1 MGNKFPSFFYRTS
14 TIYVGKFIASKRTN
28 MSNMLNVFHFAIF
41 HIIIHGI
48 LKFNALTFIL
58 FSNER
63 LINVSV
69 VTFFTGMHWKFDVNT
84 TADKSSVSIS
94 GFPKRKQCVIYIKRG
109 MFPKGRLVRTRVFIL
124 IIFLRRY

>member
-1 MGNKFPSFFYRTS
+1 
-14 TIYVGKFIASKRTN
+14 

-94 GFPKRKQCVIYIKRG
+94 GFPKRKQCVI
-109 MFPKGRLVRTRVFIL
+109 
-124 IIFLRRY
+124 